1 MKERLFEL
9 IEQGR
14 RGGNIGLSMGFEKLE
29 GYMDGYLPGVSYL
42 IAAASGVGKS
52 TFMEYAMIYRPLM
65 DWWHTEDPAKKA
77 RDPYWI
83 IFNLEMT
90 PEQIE
95 AKLLSMYIYETYG
108 EQIRFKEMF
117 SRGRD
122 SMLTD
127 EHFELIKHC
136 EEFLDLLD
144 ERIVYKD
151 GAFNAEKYKRELET
165 ELKRFGKFENGDY
178 IPNNPNQI
186 IGVIVDHLSLTRASA
201 GRSKKEEMDLVSSY
215 AVQFRNKCTIVS
227 PIMIMQFNRV
237 SGNQE
242 RMKQGLQEPNAND
255 LKDTG
260 AVYEDSQVVLALHSP
275 LKFKLSQYRGYDIKI
290 LGQNFISLILLKSR
304 FGTSDIALGLGFYG
318 DCSIYKELPVAS
330 QITDYEKYKDPS
342 WTLPSQMK
350 ANFNQEDDSDAKS
363 SNLVMSF
370 NL

>member
-1 MKERLFEL
+1 MKNRLFEL

-14 RGGNIGLSMGFEKLE
+14 QGGNIGLSMGFEKLE
-29 GYMDGYLPGVSYL
+29 SYMDGYLPGVSYL

-65 DWWHTEDPAKKA
+65 DWWTTDDPAKKA
-77 RDPYWI
+77 RDPHWI

-95 AKLLSMYIYETYG
+95 AKLLSMYIFETYG

-122 SMLTD
+122 CMLTD
-127 EHFELIKHC
+127 DHFELIKKC
-136 EEFLDLLD
+136 DEFLDLLD

-151 GAFNAEKYKRELET
+151 GAFNADKYRNELT
-165 ELKRFGKFENGDY
+165 SELKRFGTFEDGDF

-186 IGVIVDHLSLTRASA
+186 IGVIVDHLSLTRASG

-227 PIMIMQFNRV
+227 PIMIMQFNRD

-242 RMKQGLQEPNAND
+242 RLKQGLQEPNAND

-260 AVYEDSQVVLALHSP
+260 AVYEDSQVVIALHSP
-275 LKFKLSQYRGYDIKI
+275 LKFKLKQYRGYDISA
-290 LGQNFISLILLKSR
+290 LGQSFISLILLKSR

-318 DCSIYKELPVAS
+318 DCSIYKELPKADKIV
-330 QITDYEKYKDPS
+330 DYEPYKYPT
-342 WTLPSQMK
+342 WTLATQKVLS
-350 ANFNQEDDSDAKS
+350 FNQEENTDEVSTKS
-363 SNLVMSF
+363 MSF

>member
-1 MKERLFEL
+1 MKKRLLEL

-14 RGGNIGLSMGFEKLE
+14 QGGNIGLSMGLPKLE
-29 GYMDGYLPGVSYL
+29 SYMDGYLPGTSYL

-52 TFMEYAMIYRPLM
+52 TFMEYSMIYRPLM
-65 DWWHTEDPAKKA
+65 DWLKTDDPAKKA

-122 SMLTD
+122 AMLSD
-127 EHFELIKHC
+127 DHYNLILQC
-136 EEFLDLLD
+136 DEFLELLE
-144 ERIVYKD
+144 ERLIYHD
-151 GAFNAEKYKRELET
+151 GAFNAAKYKECLDND
-165 ELKRFGKFENGDY
+165 LKRFGRFENGVF
-178 IPNNPNQI
+178 IPFNINQI
-186 IGVIVDHLSLTRASA
+186 VGVVVDHLSLTRASS

-215 AVQFRNKCTIVS
+215 SVQYRNKCTIVS
-227 PIMIMQFNRV
+227 PIMIMQFNRD

-242 RMKQGLQEPNAND
+242 RIKQGMQEPSAND

-260 AVYEDSQVVLALHSP
+260 AVYEDSQVVIALHSP
-275 LKFKLSQYRGYDIKI
+275 LKHKLTTYRNYNVKE
-290 LGQNFISLILLKSR
+290 LGQCFVAAILLKSR

-318 DCSIYKELPVAS
+318 DCSIYKELPKGNE
-330 QITDYEKYKDPS
+330 ITDYEKYKDPS
-342 WTLPSQMK
+342 WTLRSSVK
-350 ANFNQEDDSDAKS
+350 EDTIADTSSKS
-363 SNLVMSF
+363 LTVTF
-370 NL
+370 A